1 MSASESAGYSVEPLL
16 EAIKEGAV
24 ARVRELLETDP
35 ALVRARAPDGA
46 TAIQFAIYWGHPEM
60 VEIFEQNGALL
71 NLFEACAAGRR
82 ARVEVLLDRAPM
94 LANGHSADGYPALGL
109 AVFFG
114 HEEVAQLLIE
124 EGADV
129 NSASKNAQRV
139 TPLHA
144 AVARRNVKLVGE
156 LLKRGAD
163 PDAEQ
168 AGGFTPLHGA
178 AYHGDREVIEALL
191 KHGADA
197 RKKTADGKTP
207 ADLAREHGNQEIAE
221 RLDTAT
227 ASSAATA

>member
-1 MSASESAGYSVEPLL
+1 MSASESAGYTVEPLL

-24 ARVRELLETDP
+24 ARVRELLEADP
-35 ALVRARAPDGA
+35 A

-60 VEIFEQNGALL
+60 VAVFEQNGALL

-94 LANGHSADGYPALGL
+94 LVNGHSADGYPALGL

-114 HEEVAQLLIE
+114 HEEVAQLLLE

-129 NSASKNAQRV
+129 NAASKNAQRV

-156 LLKRGAD
+156 LLERGAD

-178 AYHGDREVIEALL
+178 AYHGDREVIEA
-191 KHGADA
+191 

-207 ADLAREHGNQEIAE
+207 ADLAREHGNHEIAE
-221 RLDTAT
+221 RLDAAT